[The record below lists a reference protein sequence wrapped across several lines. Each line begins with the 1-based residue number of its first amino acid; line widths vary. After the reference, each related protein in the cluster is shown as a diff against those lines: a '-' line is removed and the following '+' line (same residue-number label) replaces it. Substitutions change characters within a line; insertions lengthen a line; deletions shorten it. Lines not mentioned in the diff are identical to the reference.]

1 MNRGI
6 FITFEGIEG
15 AGKTTQVRLLAEKF
29 KKEGLKVIQTFE
41 PGDTQVGGKIREILL
56 NPSLSINPNCELL
69 LYFAD
74 RIQHIEEKIKP
85 ALEAGIIVLCDR
97 FTDSTIA
104 YQGYG
109 RQISIELIKKLNTL
123 ILKDFTPDFTIILD
137 LPAHIG
143 LNRNKKIN
151 KRDRFEIED
160 IDFHNR
166 VREGYLDICKNEPER
181 FIVIDATKAAEEVS
195 EEIYK
200 KVKTKFRL

>member
-56 NPSLSINPNCELL
+56 NPSLSINPHCELL

-123 ILKDFTPDFTIILD
+123 ILKDFTPDLTIILD

-195 EEIYK
+195 DEIYK

>member
-15 AGKTTQVRLLAEKF
+15 AGKTTQVRLLAEKL
-29 KKEGLKVIQTFE
+29 KKEGFKVIQTFE

-109 RQISIELIKKLNTL
+109 RHISIELIKKINTL
-123 ILKDFTPDFTIILD
+123 VLKDFTPDLTIILD
-137 LPAHIG
+137 LPAHLG

-181 FIVIDATKAAEEVS
+181 FIVIDATKSAEEVS